1 MKMKK
6 IYIILWAKKECL
18 QGYFNVSE
26 VQFVFTSKKAAMKQ
40 MDDIAAMIENGQ
52 WWTDVYGKPMY
63 GKVLSDDVI
72 KNCFIYDE
80 QRDLVYEDP
89 NKNTC
94 LYRLICRANLNS
106 SIEL

>member
-1 MKMKK
+1 MKK
-6 IYIILWAKKECL
+6 IYIILWAQKNSL

-63 GKVLSDDVI
+63 GKVVSDDLI
-72 KNCFIYDE
+72 DPCFSYE
-80 QRDLVYEDP
+80 YERDLVYEDP
-89 NKNTC
+89 NGRTC
-94 LYRLICRANLNS
+94 LYRLICKGDINS
-106 SIEL
+106 NIEPR